1 MPAPITGSLLVPRR
15 WPAVLRPLPGS
26 GGCPLA
32 PDNGGTINLPSPMAE
47 RVLASRVGRVY
58 RGQSLALAERPLA
71 PDNGG
76 TIGLPAAMAGSLF
89 VRRAG
94 AVAPGRA
101 RLA

>member
-1 MPAPITGSLLVPRR
+1 MAGSL
-15 WPAVLRPLPGS
+15 
-26 GGCPLA
+26 
-32 PDNGGTINLPSPMAE
+32 
-47 RVLASRVGRVY
+47 LASRVGRVY